1 MIRKTALA
9 AALALGVVSSAH
21 ALDGV
26 SFEVG
31 GGEENTDLWRLG
43 LQWRWHKR
51 WFAES
56 AWTLGAYWD
65 LQAGRWRGPLKP
77 GEPHQETWDLG
88 ITPVFRLERAARTA
102 LVPYFEAAI
111 GFHLLS
117 DLRINADTNFST
129 HFQYGDHLAA
139 GVMFGPQQRYDL
151 SLRLQHLSNGGIAH
165 PNPGINFIEL
175 RAAYR
180 F

>member
-1 MIRKTALA
+1 MLA
-9 AALALGVVSSAH
+9 FGLVSSAH

-43 LQWRWHKR
+43 LQWRWQKR

-65 LQAGRWRGPLKP
+65 LQLGRWSALLRGR
-77 GEPHQETWDLG
+77 D
-88 ITPVFRLERAARTA
+88 R
-102 LVPYFEAAI
+102 
-111 GFHLLS
+111 FHLLS
-117 DLRINADTNFST
+117 DPRINADTNFST

-139 GVMFGPQQRYDL
+139 GVLFGPQQRYDL
-151 SLRLQHLSNGGIAH
+151 GLRAQHLTNGGIAH
-165 PNPGINFIEL
+165 PNPGVNFIEL
-175 RAAYR
+175 RADLSNLEMDLSR
-180 F
+180 

>member
-1 MIRKTALA
+1 VAARKTPTC
-9 AALALGVVSSAH
+9 GGSA
-21 ALDGV
+21 
-26 SFEVG
+26 SNG
-31 GGEENTDLWRLG
+31 GGS
-43 LQWRWHKR
+43 KR

-88 ITPVFRLERAARTA
+88 ITPVFRLERAARTGAGA
-102 LVPYFEAAI
+102 LLRGCDRLPPAV
-111 GFHLLS
+111 

-139 GVMFGPQQRYDL
+139 GVLFGPQQRYDL
-151 SLRLQHLSNGGIAH
+151 SLRVQHLSNGGIAH

>member
-1 MIRKTALA
+1 MIRKTLA
-9 AALALGVVSSAH
+9 GAALALGFVSSAH

-26 SFEVG
+26 SLEAG
-31 GGEENTDLWRLG
+31 KGEEDTRLWRVG
-43 LQWRWHKR
+43 LQWQWRKR
-51 WFAES
+51 WFGES

-65 LQAGRWRGPLKP
+65 LQAGRWSGPLKP
-77 GEPHQETWDLG
+77 GEPHQEVWDLG

-117 DLRINADTNFST
+117 DLHISADRNFST
-129 HFQYGDHLAA
+129 HFQYGDHLGA
-139 GVMFGPQQRYDL
+139 GVLLGPQQRYDV
-151 SLRLQHLSNGGIAH
+151 SIRAQHVSNGGIAH